1 MGLDFL
7 PKIDYYEIVMHNSR
21 GFMYKQR
28 TLEKY
33 IKDLSS
39 QFKVI
44 LVTGA
49 RQVGK
54 STLLKHCDENRNYVT
69 LDDYRAREMAI
80 NEPELFLQRYKAPL
94 IIDEIQYAPN
104 LLSYIKIVVDNSEDK
119 GQYWLTGSQQFHMM
133 KNVTESLAGR
143 VAVLD
148 LKGFSLKEISN
159 EEQIPFVPTMEFIE
173 HMRKNSK
180 IQDLT
185 SIYKLIWRGS
195 YPEVN
200 VNNSDWETFYRS
212 YLQTYIER
220 DIKDLNAVK
229 NEMDFLKFLRVLA
242 ARTGQML
249 NYTDIANEVGVS
261 VNSIKSWVS
270 ILVSSNIV
278 YLLQPYFSNLNKR
291 IVKTPKVYFLDT
303 GLCSY
308 LTNWETFETLERGAM
323 NGAIFETFVISEIIK
338 SYVHNAKT
346 PNIFYY
352 RDKDKKEIDVII
364 EKNGKLYPIEIKK
377 SAKPDKNMLKHFS
390 VIQSEKLGL
399 GAVVCLAKEDFP
411 ITENVNAI
419 PVGYL

>member
-1 MGLDFL
+1 
-7 PKIDYYEIVMHNSR
+7 
-21 GFMYKQR
+21 MYINR
-28 TLEKY
+28 TLENH
-33 IKDLSS
+33 IKTISS

-54 STLLKHCDENRNYVT
+54 STLLKHCDSERNYVT
-69 LDDYRAREMAI
+69 LDDYRERELAV
-80 NEPELFLQRYKAPL
+80 NDPELFLQRHKAPL

-104 LLSYIKIVVDNSEDK
+104 ILSYIKMTVDSSDKK

-143 VAVLD
+143 VAIID
-148 LKGFSLKEISN
+148 LKGLSLKELDFL
-159 EEQIPFVPTMEFIE
+159 EQIPFLPNEEYIE
-173 HMRKNSK
+173 KMRKSSK
-180 IQDLT
+180 KHDLT
-185 SIYKLIWRGS
+185 NIYEKIWKGS

-200 VNNSDWETFYRS
+200 ANDTDWETFYKS
-212 YLQTYIER
+212 YLRTYIER

-249 NYTDIANEVGVS
+249 DYTDISKEVGVS
-261 VNSIKSWVS
+261 SPTIKSWVS

-278 YLLQPYFSNLNKR
+278 YLLQPYYSNINNR

-308 LTNWETFETLERGAM
+308 LTNWDNPQVLESGAM
-323 NGAIFETFVISEIIK
+323 SGAIFETFVVSEIIK
-338 SYVHNAKT
+338 SYNHNIKE

-352 RDKDKKEIDVII
+352 RDKDKREIDVII
-364 EKNGKLYPIEIKK
+364 EQNGKLYPVEIKK
-377 SAKPDKNMLKHFS
+377 SANPEKSAIKNFS
-390 VIQSEKLGL
+390 VIPNNKLGE
-399 GAVVCLAKEDFP
+399 GSVICLSKDDYP
-411 ITENVNAI
+411 ITQTINAI
-419 PVGYL
+419 PISYI